1 MCVTCT
7 IWRWVGAS
15 NNDPAQGL
23 HTLKS
28 GPETCDGRT
37 DTHSHRRAQYCSNT
51 ANVERWKLANKNDSR
66 SVQAYTRPYPSAY
79 FLSRPI
85 SKKKTRSSA
94 VLHCDAGDT
103 QRQGDRSPMTN
114 ERPIELSSRQ
124 SKVYGGFLR
133 SRQTDDMATAQ
144 KAKQLLKSVLL

>member
-1 MCVTCT
+1 MRVTCT

-114 ERPIELSSRQ
+114 AQLNWAHGSRKCMVD
-124 SKVYGGFLR
+124 SFDLA
-133 SRQTDDMATAQ
+133 RQTIW
-144 KAKQLLKSVLL
+144 QLYRRQNSCWNRCYFK